1 MEQEIITLEVA
12 LRALFFFL
20 IIAPTFIVSLI
31 CVDEVLTKVEK
42 EVKSK
47 ASYKNTTKNLR
58 NRKF

>member
-1 MEQEIITLEVA
+1 MITLEVA
-12 LRALFFFL
+12 LQALFFLL

-31 CVDEVLTKVEK
+31 CVDKFLTKVEK

-47 ASYKNTTKNLR
+47 ASSKNLR